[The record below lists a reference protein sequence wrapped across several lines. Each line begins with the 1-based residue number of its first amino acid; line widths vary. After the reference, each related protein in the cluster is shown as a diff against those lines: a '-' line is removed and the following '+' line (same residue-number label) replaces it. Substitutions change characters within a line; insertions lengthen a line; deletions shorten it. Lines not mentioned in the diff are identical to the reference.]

1 MLLMND
7 SISQVSDRAIEY
19 STQSVVPYGSAE
31 HQTRKFSRR
40 QMRTIL
46 EALKQTINETKVKIE
61 YESATDCFKISVRTA
76 KVIHQLAANER
87 GDKAMYD
94 SINMNRIRH
103 QAADNVVVTT
113 STSIARSALGIQKD
127 DIFQMFANTDA
138 GVESDSS
145 QRSALMTNIMQTLS
159 DLPNVLNNMPC
170 NTLKNNPKVLNFLTQ
185 GRALPAIKSYEQPQA
200 RISELED
207 VILYN
212 TRHHAQVPTMQ
223 IEPSRKMFLEEYEN
237 VGMLDSKMPIR
248 QKELEN
254 IKFEVDDNI
263 FKMFDIP
270 RQHNTVRP
278 EVDVEDLANTLKNI
292 HIPPNVGH
300 SDATQ
305 IMSSELDMLAIE
317 WK

>member
-1 MLLMND
+1 
-7 SISQVSDRAIEY
+7 
-19 STQSVVPYGSAE
+19 
-31 HQTRKFSRR
+31 
-40 QMRTIL
+40 MRTIL

-138 GVESDSS
+138 GVESDCS
-145 QRSALMTNIMQTLS
+145 QRSALMSNIMQTLS
-159 DLPNVLNNMPC
+159 ELPNVLNNMPC
-170 NTLKNNPKVLNFLTQ
+170 STLKNNPKVLHFLTS
-185 GRALPAIKSYEQPQA
+185 GRALPAPDSYERPQA
-200 RISELED
+200 RISEIEEN

-212 TRHHAQVPTMQ
+212 PRHHTQVATMQ
-223 IEPSRKMFLEEYEN
+223 IEPSTKMLQEEFEN
-237 VGMLDSKMPIR
+237 PGMLSSQMLRR
-248 QKELEN
+248 QENWEN
-254 IKFEVDDNI
+254 IKFEVDSNI
-263 FKMFDIP
+263 FKMFDVP
-270 RQHNTVRP
+270 REHHAVKP
-278 EVDVEDLANTLKNI
+278 EVDVEALANTLKNI
-292 HIPPNVGH
+292 HIPPVVGH
-300 SDATQ
+300 SDAVQ
-305 IMSSELDMLAIE
+305 IMNSELDMLAIE